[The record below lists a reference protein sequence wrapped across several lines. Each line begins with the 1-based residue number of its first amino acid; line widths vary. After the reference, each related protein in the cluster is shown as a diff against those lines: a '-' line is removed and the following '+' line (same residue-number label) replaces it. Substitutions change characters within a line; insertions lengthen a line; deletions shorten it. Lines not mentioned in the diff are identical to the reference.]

1 MADARLQGSQE
12 PVSDG
17 HLGSKDD
24 HDIGRKHDARPDT
37 YQGECHSRGCEIC
50 AHGRSRLQSATMVD
64 RQEVRGQLLPRWWWR
79 PLTTAGMALGLVA
92 VWAVLVPLRRLR
104 F

>member
-37 YQGECHSRGCEIC
+37 YRV
-50 AHGRSRLQSATMVD
+50 SAIPVAARYARMVD
-64 RQEVRGQLLPRWWWR
+64 HACNPPRW
-79 PLTTAGMALGLVA
+79 
-92 VWAVLVPLRRLR
+92 
-104 F
+104 